1 MKSVSTLE
9 VKEVESRTL
18 RIWRTQKLRKKF
30 EMERREMVELI
41 LFVNFQLLLDT
52 KGFLSQRNFSCF
64 DCFGFLLHSPSFYS
78 SREQHKL
85 VDEREFVFLK
95 IECDV
100 SVKWVCI
107 WAYLILG
114 LLRKLFFTPPL
125 CSRWN
130 SPHNL
135 TICGNTTSIAFIKAR
150 SLSVKIIQQITNNI
164 SKKSQTTN
172 S

>member
-1 MKSVSTLE
+1 LTNAKASEKVWDGTKRDGGVDLVCELSTTSWYEGILITTE
-9 VKEVESRTL
+9 LFLFWLFWFSSSFSIFLFFART
-18 RIWRTQKLRKKF
+18 TQTRW
-30 EMERREMVELI
+30 
-41 LFVNFQLLLDT
+41 
-52 KGFLSQRNFSCF
+52 S
-64 DCFGFLLHSPSFYS
+64 
-78 SREQHKL
+78 
-85 VDEREFVFLK
+85 REFVFLK